1 MRRRRRWARFVA
13 FSLPTGRRHVMDRNV
28 RPVPVVSAA
37 ALVMVLL
44 PACSDDDFQPA
55 FEVVVP
61 R

>member
-1 MRRRRRWARFVA
+1 
-13 FSLPTGRRHVMDRNV
+13 MDRNV